1 MTIQEIIS
9 LIQHNKADYG
19 ITLYPPASE
28 SQLIEFEKR
37 LNIKLPVD
45 IAEFYRFA
53 NGFESEED
61 MFRIIPLDE
70 ILRNADRYDDNAFYI
85 AEYMTYCDMW
95 EIVIDP
101 VNSRYSRYKIQDSS
115 SKTVLT
121 NSFSDFLGH
130 FLQGGVFE
138 DNGLYDWKTQIHN
151 K

>member
-1 MTIQEIIS
+1 MTIGEIIS
-9 LIQHNKADYG
+9 LIELNKAEYG
-19 ITLYPPASE
+19 ITLYPPASP
-28 SQLIEFEKR
+28 SALIEFENR
-37 LNIKLPVD
+37 LKIKLPDD

-53 NGFESEED
+53 NGFESGED

-85 AEYMTYCDMW
+85 AEYMTYRDMW

-101 VNSRYSRYKIQDSS
+101 VNSRYKIQDSS

>member
-1 MTIQEIIS
+1 MTIGEIIS
-9 LIQHNKADYG
+9 LIELNKAEYG
-19 ITLYPPASE
+19 ITLYPPASP
-28 SQLIEFEKR
+28 SALIEFENR
-37 LNIKLPVD
+37 LKIKLPDD

-53 NGFESEED
+53 NGFESGED

-101 VNSRYSRYKIQDSS
+101 VNSRYKIQDSS